1 MTGYWFRGR
10 PLGSETA
17 PATLAGGPGR
27 GGGAFVGVPARGGG
41 AALHRVGVPSSGP
54 SFSSFS
60 LSTARSW
67 TDCLWS
73 PLVPASPT
81 CKLAKAAWSKSGVGG
96 RHDGSGLAATAAMPF
111 GGAVGHRRVGLGV
124 GLGAG
129 DGGELG
135 TGDVR
140 GVCARD
146 GGVLGTGTVCGSSS
160 KRTLYLPRA
169 TGGGSAFVAGTLPDG
184 GGDAA

>member
-73 PLVPASPT
+73 PLVAAVHDVTRSAATPT
-81 CKLAKAAWSKSGVGG
+81 CKLAKAAWSVVG
-96 RHDGSGLAATAAMPF
+96 SSVAATAAMPF
-111 GGAVGHRRVGLGV
+111 GGAVGHRRVGIGF

-129 DGGELG
+129 DGGVVG
-135 TGDVR
+135 TGI
-140 GVCARD
+140 VCA
-146 GGVLGTGTVCGSSS
+146 SSS
-160 KRTLYLPRA
+160 KCTLPLPR
-169 TGGGSAFVAGTLPDG
+169 TTGRGGGGAAFVCCGG